1 MVSATAQGRVY
12 IKSPKLSCGTTW
24 DIGKSPVTQQAVAT
38 FSVKNTGSAPL
49 VIDRVTFMAEG
60 YEVLTALPLQIANG
74 KSATL
79 QVGYTGMV
87 AGNFST
93 TMNIY
98 SNDPTNRMQP
108 VTVSGQ
114 RYEPNGLD
122 ARGENLYN
130 GDYTVWVG
138 LNNYTNIVAVQMDV
152 HWKEGMRTSMAQLVP
167 TARLAGH
174 AYTVAPLDADSYRII
189 IYSMQNA
196 AVVGNEGDL
205 FALTFTP
212 DEGVEYK
219 DTDIRIDNVVLSSA
233 KGENFAS
240 MQALTIK
247 AEFVNYFVRFVLD
260 DVLISEQFL
269 HVGDALVVPTVPEK
283 EGYTFSGWGDVPATM
298 PAADVT
304 YSGSYQLNSYNLIY
318 KVDGEVYETVS
329 LEYGADIELL
339 PEPTK
344 TGYTF
349 SGWIGAPVF
358 MPAEDV
364 EVHGWFEILTS
375 VVEVE
380 AEISDD
386 TIYNLK
392 GQRLVNLRNQPPG
405 VYVVGGKKVRITSVQ
420 F

>member
-1 MVSATAQGRVY
+1 
-12 IKSPKLSCGTTW
+12 
-24 DIGKSPVTQQAVAT
+24 
-38 FSVKNTGSAPL
+38 
-49 VIDRVTFMAEG
+49 
-60 YEVLTALPLQIANG
+60 
-74 KSATL
+74 
-79 QVGYTGMV
+79 
-87 AGNFST
+87 
-93 TMNIY
+93 
-98 SNDPTNRMQP
+98 
-108 VTVSGQ
+108 
-114 RYEPNGLD
+114 
-122 ARGENLYN
+122 
-130 GDYTVWVG
+130 
-138 LNNYTNIVAVQMDV
+138 
-152 HWKEGMRTSMAQLVP
+152 MRTSMAQLAP
-167 TARLAGH
+167 TARFAGH
-174 AYTVAPLDADSYRII
+174 AYTVALLDADTYRII

-196 AVVGNEGDL
+196 AIGGNEGDL
-205 FALTFTP
+205 FALTFVP
-212 DEGVEYK
+212 DNDVEYK
-219 DTDIRIDNVVLSSA
+219 DTDIRIDNVVLSSD

-240 MQALTIK
+240 MQALNIK
-247 AEFVNYFVRFVLD
+247 AEFVNYYLRFVLED
-260 DVLISEQFL
+260 QLISEQFL
-269 HVGDALVVPTVPEK
+269 NVGDALVVPTVPEK

-344 TGYTF
+344 AGYTF